1 MRLLFSLCKRYQRCR
16 ARVLSS
22 IVDMEDSKKVHRFFG
37 KSGEDFHLWEA
48 RTEAAL
54 ESKEV
59 LYVLQSDVLDT
70 ETELTNEQK
79 KHIATARAML
89 IQGIGDRPL
98 RLCLSAKD
106 NPQRMWVRLRE
117 RYAVS
122 NTA

>member
-1 MRLLFSLCKRYQRCR
+1 
-16 ARVLSS
+16 
-22 IVDMEDSKKVHRFFG
+22 MEDSKKVHRFFG